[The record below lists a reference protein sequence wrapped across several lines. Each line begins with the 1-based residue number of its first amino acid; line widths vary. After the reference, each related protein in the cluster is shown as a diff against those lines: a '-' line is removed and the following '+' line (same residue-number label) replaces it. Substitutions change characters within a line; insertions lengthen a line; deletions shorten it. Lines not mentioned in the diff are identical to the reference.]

1 MKEISHKILDTQKS
15 RNMERLIFFYFFL
28 MSLISLDAQ
37 EIMVSTK
44 IIRLGRD
51 TMHINIYNKPGK
63 NLVFAHV
70 HENETASLEAGLKMI
85 EKYGGK
91 LVTLEHSFDGTKNR
105 NVRFRYRNTTY
116 QFDPNR
122 IYTADDRVLK
132 ASITIVEGIG
142 KVDYIVLK
150 MVKRLAKQIW
160 AELKDYPLIIALHN
174 NKNTPAECT
183 NMWFFW
189 NRLEPESYN
198 ITSYVKKYDQSS
210 DSNKSCSEIYINPE
224 INNSEFFIVTQKADF
239 DMFVRKKYSVVLQN
253 DNPVDD
259 GSMSVYAT
267 SFEKRYINS
276 EAKLDKTKE
285 QEAMLELLLME

>member
-1 MKEISHKILDTQKS
+1 MILRRNARYIISTIVILFVSIQLNEANGRQNTDIKKMILLGKDTVYL
-15 RNMERLIFFYFFL
+15 R
-28 MSLISLDAQ
+28 
-37 EIMVSTK
+37 
-44 IIRLGRD
+44 
-51 TMHINIYNKPGK
+51 IYSKPGK
-63 NLVFAHV
+63 NIVYAHV

-105 NVRFRYRNTTY
+105 NVRFTYRKTKY

-122 IYTADDRVLK
+122 IYTADDKVLK
-132 ASITIVEGIG
+132 ASITVVEGTG
-142 KVDYIVLK
+142 KVDYVILK

-160 AELKDYPLIIALHN
+160 TELKDYPLIIALHN

-198 ITSYVKKYDQSS
+198 ITSYVKKNDQSS
-210 DSNKSCSEIYINPE
+210 DSNKSCAEIYINPA

-253 DNPVDD
+253 ANPVDD
-259 GSMSVYAT
+259 GSMSVFAT
-267 SFEKRYINS
+267 GFGKRYINS
-276 EAKLDKTKE
+276 EAKQGRVVE
-285 QEAMLELLLME
+285 QEAMLELLLLE

>member
-1 MKEISHKILDTQKS
+1 MILRRNARYIISTIVILFVSIQLNEANGRQNTDIKKMILLGKDTVYL
-15 RNMERLIFFYFFL
+15 R
-28 MSLISLDAQ
+28 
-37 EIMVSTK
+37 
-44 IIRLGRD
+44 
-51 TMHINIYNKPGK
+51 IYSKPGK
-63 NLVFAHV
+63 NIVYAHV

-105 NVRFRYRNTTY
+105 NVRFTYRKTRY

-122 IYTADDRVLK
+122 IYTADDKVLK
-132 ASITIVEGIG
+132 ASITVVEGTG
-142 KVDYIVLK
+142 KVDYVILK

-160 AELKDYPLIIALHN
+160 TELKDYPLIIALHN
-174 NKNTPAECT
+174 NKNTPTECT

-198 ITSYVKKYDQSS
+198 ITSYVKKNDQSS
-210 DSNKSCSEIYINPE
+210 DSNKSCAEIYINPA

-253 DNPVDD
+253 ANPVDD
-259 GSMSVYAT
+259 GSMSVFAT
-267 SFEKRYINS
+267 GFGKRYINS
-276 EAKLDKTKE
+276 EAKQGRVVE
-285 QEAMLELLLME
+285 QEAMLELLLLE

>member
-1 MKEISHKILDTQKS
+1 MILRRNARYIISTIVILFVSIQLNEANGRQNTDIKKMILLGKDTVYL
-15 RNMERLIFFYFFL
+15 R
-28 MSLISLDAQ
+28 
-37 EIMVSTK
+37 
-44 IIRLGRD
+44 
-51 TMHINIYNKPGK
+51 IYSKPGK
-63 NLVFAHV
+63 NIVYAHV

-105 NVRFRYRNTTY
+105 NVRFTYRKTRY

-122 IYTADDRVLK
+122 IYTADDKVLK
-132 ASITIVEGIG
+132 ASITVVEGTG
-142 KVDYIVLK
+142 KVDYVILK

-160 AELKDYPLIIALHN
+160 TELKDYPLIIALHN

-198 ITSYVKKYDQSS
+198 ITSYIKKNDQSS
-210 DSNKSCSEIYINPE
+210 DSNKSCAEIYINPAV
-224 INNSEFFIVTQKADF
+224 NNSEFFIVTQKADF

-253 DNPVDD
+253 ANPVDD
-259 GSMSVYAT
+259 GSMSVFAT
-267 SFEKRYINS
+267 GFGKRYINS
-276 EAKLDKTKE
+276 EAKQGRVVE
-285 QEAMLELLLME
+285 QEAMLELLLLE

>member
-1 MKEISHKILDTQKS
+1 MILRRNARYIISTIVILFVSIQLNEANGRQNTDIKKMILLGKDTVYL
-15 RNMERLIFFYFFL
+15 R
-28 MSLISLDAQ
+28 
-37 EIMVSTK
+37 
-44 IIRLGRD
+44 
-51 TMHINIYNKPGK
+51 IYSKPGK
-63 NLVFAHV
+63 NIVYAHV

-105 NVRFRYRNTTY
+105 NVRFTYRKTKY

-122 IYTADDRVLK
+122 IYTADDKILK
-132 ASITIVEGIG
+132 ASITVVEGTG
-142 KVDYIVLK
+142 KVDYVILK

-160 AELKDYPLIIALHN
+160 TELKDYPLIIALHN

-198 ITSYVKKYDQSS
+198 ITSYVKKNDQSS
-210 DSNKSCSEIYINPE
+210 DSNKSCAEIYINPA

-253 DNPVDD
+253 ANPVDD
-259 GSMSVYAT
+259 GSMSVFAT
-267 SFEKRYINS
+267 GFGKRYINS
-276 EAKLDKTKE
+276 EAKQGRVVE
-285 QEAMLELLLME
+285 QEAMLELLLLE

>member
-1 MKEISHKILDTQKS
+1 MILRRNARYIISTIVILFVSIQLNEANSRQNTDIKKMILLGKDTVYL
-15 RNMERLIFFYFFL
+15 R
-28 MSLISLDAQ
+28 
-37 EIMVSTK
+37 
-44 IIRLGRD
+44 
-51 TMHINIYNKPGK
+51 IYSKPGK
-63 NLVFAHV
+63 NIVYAHV

-105 NVRFRYRNTTY
+105 NVRFTYRKTKY

-122 IYTADDRVLK
+122 IYTADDKILK
-132 ASITIVEGIG
+132 ASITVVEGTG
-142 KVDYIVLK
+142 KVDYVILK

-160 AELKDYPLIIALHN
+160 TELNDYPLIIALHN

-198 ITSYVKKYDQSS
+198 ITSYVKKNDQSS
-210 DSNKSCSEIYINPE
+210 DSNKSCAEIYINPAV
-224 INNSEFFIVTQKADF
+224 NNSEFFIVTQKADF

-253 DNPVDD
+253 ANPVDD
-259 GSMSVYAT
+259 GSMSVFAT
-267 SFEKRYINS
+267 GFGKRYINS
-276 EAKLDKTKE
+276 EAKQGRVVE
-285 QEAMLELLLME
+285 QEAMLELLLLE

>member
-1 MKEISHKILDTQKS
+1 MILRRNARYIISTIVILFVSIQLNEANSRQNTDIKKMILLGKDTVYL
-15 RNMERLIFFYFFL
+15 R
-28 MSLISLDAQ
+28 
-37 EIMVSTK
+37 
-44 IIRLGRD
+44 
-51 TMHINIYNKPGK
+51 IYSKPGK
-63 NLVFAHV
+63 NIVYAHV

-105 NVRFRYRNTTY
+105 NVRFTYRKTKY

-122 IYTADDRVLK
+122 IYTADDKILK
-132 ASITIVEGIG
+132 ASITVVEGTG
-142 KVDYIVLK
+142 KVDYVILK

-160 AELKDYPLIIALHN
+160 TELKDYPLIIALHN

-198 ITSYVKKYDQSS
+198 ITSYVKKNDQSS
-210 DSNKSCSEIYINPE
+210 DSNKSCAEIYINPA

-253 DNPVDD
+253 ANPVDD
-259 GSMSVYAT
+259 GSMSVFAT
-267 SFEKRYINS
+267 GFGKRYINS
-276 EAKLDKTKE
+276 EAKQGRVVE
-285 QEAMLELLLME
+285 QEAMLELLLLE

>member
-1 MKEISHKILDTQKS
+1 MILRRNARYIISTIVILFVSIQLNEANGRQNTDIKKMILLGKDTVYL
-15 RNMERLIFFYFFL
+15 R
-28 MSLISLDAQ
+28 
-37 EIMVSTK
+37 
-44 IIRLGRD
+44 
-51 TMHINIYNKPGK
+51 IYSKPGK
-63 NLVFAHV
+63 NIVYAHV

-105 NVRFRYRNTTY
+105 NVRFTYRKTKY

-122 IYTADDRVLK
+122 IYTADDKVLK
-132 ASITIVEGIG
+132 ASITVVEGTG
-142 KVDYIVLK
+142 KVDYVILK

-160 AELKDYPLIIALHN
+160 TELNDYPLIIALHN

-198 ITSYVKKYDQSS
+198 ITSYVKKNDQSS
-210 DSNKSCSEIYINPE
+210 DSNKSCAEIYINPA

-253 DNPVDD
+253 ANPVDD
-259 GSMSVYAT
+259 GSMSVFAT
-267 SFEKRYINS
+267 GFGKRYINS
-276 EAKLDKTKE
+276 EAKQGRVVE
-285 QEAMLELLLME
+285 QEAMLELLLLE

>member
-1 MKEISHKILDTQKS
+1 MILRRNARYIISTIVILFVSIQLNEANSRQNTDIKKMILLGKDTVYL
-15 RNMERLIFFYFFL
+15 R
-28 MSLISLDAQ
+28 
-37 EIMVSTK
+37 
-44 IIRLGRD
+44 
-51 TMHINIYNKPGK
+51 IYSKPGK
-63 NLVFAHV
+63 NIVYAHV

-105 NVRFRYRNTTY
+105 NVRFTYRKTKY

-122 IYTADDRVLK
+122 IYTADDKVLK
-132 ASITIVEGIG
+132 ASITVVEGTG
-142 KVDYIVLK
+142 KVDYVILK

-160 AELKDYPLIIALHN
+160 TELNDYPLIVALHN

-198 ITSYVKKYDQSS
+198 ITSYVKKNDQSS
-210 DSNKSCSEIYINPE
+210 DSNKSCAEIYINPAV
-224 INNSEFFIVTQKADF
+224 NNSEFFIVTQKADF

-253 DNPVDD
+253 ANPVDD
-259 GSMSVYAT
+259 GSMSVFAT
-267 SFEKRYINS
+267 GFGKRYINS
-276 EAKLDKTKE
+276 EAKQGRVVE
-285 QEAMLELLLME
+285 QEAMLELLLLE

>member
-1 MKEISHKILDTQKS
+1 MILRRNARYIISTIVILFVSIQLNEANGRQNTDIKKMILLGKDTVYL
-15 RNMERLIFFYFFL
+15 R
-28 MSLISLDAQ
+28 
-37 EIMVSTK
+37 
-44 IIRLGRD
+44 
-51 TMHINIYNKPGK
+51 IYSKPGK
-63 NLVFAHV
+63 NIVYAHV

-105 NVRFRYRNTTY
+105 NVRFTYRKTRY

-122 IYTADDRVLK
+122 IYTADDKVLK
-132 ASITIVEGIG
+132 ASITVVEGTG
-142 KVDYIVLK
+142 KVDYVILK

-160 AELKDYPLIIALHN
+160 TELKDYPLIIALHN

-198 ITSYVKKYDQSS
+198 ITSYVKKNDQSS
-210 DSNKSCSEIYINPE
+210 DSNKSCAEIYINPA

-253 DNPVDD
+253 ANPVDD
-259 GSMSVYAT
+259 GSMSVFAT
-267 SFEKRYINS
+267 GFGKRYINS
-276 EAKLDKTKE
+276 EAKQGRVVE
-285 QEAMLELLLME
+285 QEAMLELLLLE

>member
-1 MKEISHKILDTQKS
+1 MILRRNARYIISTIVILFVSIQLNEANSRQNTDIKKMILLGKDTVYL
-15 RNMERLIFFYFFL
+15 R
-28 MSLISLDAQ
+28 
-37 EIMVSTK
+37 
-44 IIRLGRD
+44 
-51 TMHINIYNKPGK
+51 IYSKPGK
-63 NLVFAHV
+63 NIVYAHV

-105 NVRFRYRNTTY
+105 NVRFTYRKTKY

-122 IYTADDRVLK
+122 IYTADDKVLK
-132 ASITIVEGIG
+132 ASITVVEGTG
-142 KVDYIVLK
+142 KVDYVILK

-160 AELKDYPLIIALHN
+160 TELNDYPLIIALHN

-198 ITSYVKKYDQSS
+198 ITSYVKKNDQSS
-210 DSNKSCSEIYINPE
+210 DSNKSCAEIYINPAV
-224 INNSEFFIVTQKADF
+224 NNSEFFIVTQKEDF

-253 DNPVDD
+253 ANPVDD
-259 GSMSVYAT
+259 GSMSVFAT
-267 SFEKRYINS
+267 GFGKRYINS
-276 EAKLDKTKE
+276 EAKQGRVVE
-285 QEAMLELLLME
+285 QEAMLELLLLE

>member
-1 MKEISHKILDTQKS
+1 MILRRNARYIISTIVILFVSIQLNEANGRQNTDIKKMILLGKDTVYL
-15 RNMERLIFFYFFL
+15 R
-28 MSLISLDAQ
+28 
-37 EIMVSTK
+37 
-44 IIRLGRD
+44 
-51 TMHINIYNKPGK
+51 IYSKPGK
-63 NLVFAHV
+63 NIVYAHV

-105 NVRFRYRNTTY
+105 NVRFTYRKTKY

-122 IYTADDRVLK
+122 IYTADDKVLK
-132 ASITIVEGIG
+132 ASITVVEGTG
-142 KVDYIVLK
+142 KVDYVILK

-160 AELKDYPLIIALHN
+160 TELKDYPLIIALHN

-198 ITSYVKKYDQSS
+198 ITSYIKKNDQSS
-210 DSNKSCSEIYINPE
+210 DSNKSCAEIYINPAV
-224 INNSEFFIVTQKADF
+224 NNSEFFIVTQKADF

-253 DNPVDD
+253 ANPVDD
-259 GSMSVYAT
+259 GSMSVFAT
-267 SFEKRYINS
+267 GFGKRYINS
-276 EAKLDKTKE
+276 EAKQGRVVE
-285 QEAMLELLLME
+285 QEAMLELLLLE